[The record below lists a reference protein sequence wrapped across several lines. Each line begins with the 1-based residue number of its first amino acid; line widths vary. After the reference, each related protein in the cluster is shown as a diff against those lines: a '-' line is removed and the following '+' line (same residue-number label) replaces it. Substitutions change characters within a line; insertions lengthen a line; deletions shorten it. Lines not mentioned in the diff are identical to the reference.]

1 MLIPLADQATDL
13 GAEVGVFGGSGFY
26 EFLDDCTEI
35 EIATPYGPPAS
46 PVSVGTLAG
55 RRVAFIARH
64 GRHHDYAAHRVP
76 YRANVWALASV
87 GVRSIIAPCS
97 VGSLQPDLHPG
108 DLVVVDQIIDR
119 TKDRADTFH
128 DVGSGD
134 GLPGSDGA
142 VHHQTFAEP
151 YAAELR
157 SILLDAARSLDGCA
171 VHDGG
176 TMVVIN
182 GPRFSTRAESLWFRQ
197 MGWHVVNMTGYPEAV
212 LAAEANIPY
221 AAVALVTDYDAGV
234 DGHEPGHDGRGV
246 RDDAAQRGQRARAD
260 HHRAARAAV
269 ARRDAGR
276 VRSTAAPIAF
286 IAPRPAGTAAG
297 RSPDRRP
304 SRTASRARSRDA
316 TLALNRGDHHAHR
329 RENAASPR
337 RPSMDPLGRVRRAG
351 HRGRRRDARLHRRA
365 SRPNAVPGAPPA
377 RCGWRWATSPAG
389 QPVRATAAEV
399 PTALVPPGAV
409 TEPPGDAVARQRVT
423 AGEIVVAADLAAA
436 PGPAALAD
444 PDTVVVGLT
453 DPLARNVAIGLH
465 VQVAAEGVVLAET
478 ARSSG

>member
-13 GAEVGVFGGSGFY
+13 GAEIGVFGGSGFY

-46 PVSVGTLAG
+46 PVSVGTVAG

-64 GRHHDYAAHRVP
+64 GRHHDYVAHRVP

-87 GVRSIIAPCS
+87 GVRSIVAPCS

-119 TKDRADTFH
+119 TKDRVDTFH

-151 YAAELR
+151 YDATLR
-157 SILLDAARSLDGCA
+157 SILLDAARSVGGCT

-234 DGHEPGHDGRGV
+234 DGIEPVTQEAVFAVMASNVERV
-246 RDDAAQRGQRARAD
+246 KALLLRA
-260 HHRAARAAV
+260 
-269 ARRDAGR
+269 
-276 VRSTAAPIAF
+276 I
-286 IAPRPAGTAAG
+286 PRLP
-297 RSPDRRP
+297 
-304 SRTASRARSRDA
+304 
-316 TLALNRGDHHAHR
+316 
-329 RENAASPR
+329 
-337 RPSMDPLGRVRRAG
+337 
-351 HRGRRRDARLHRRA
+351 
-365 SRPNAVPGAPPA
+365 
-377 RCGWRWATSPAG
+377 
-389 QPVRATAAEV
+389 
-399 PTALVPPGAV
+399 
-409 TEPPGDAVARQRVT
+409 
-423 AGEIVVAADLAAA
+423 
-436 PGPAALAD
+436 
-444 PDTVVVGLT
+444 
-453 DPLARNVAIGLH
+453 
-465 VQVAAEGVVLAET
+465 
-478 ARSSG
+478 

>member
-26 EFLDDCTEI
+26 EFLDNCTEI

-64 GRHHDYAAHRVP
+64 GRHHDYVAHRVP

-87 GVRSIIAPCS
+87 GVRSILAPCS

-108 DLVVVDQIIDR
+108 DLVVVDQIVDR
-119 TKDRADTFH
+119 TKDRPDTFH

-151 YAAELR
+151 YAPALR
-157 SILLDAARSLDGCA
+157 SNLLDAARTLDGCT

-234 DGHEPGHDGRGV
+234 DGHEPVTMHAVFATMRHNVANV
-246 RDDAAQRGQRARAD
+246 RELI
-260 HHRAARAAV
+260 
-269 ARRDAGR
+269 
-276 VRSTAAPIAF
+276 T
-286 IAPRPAGTAAG
+286 
-297 RSPDRRP
+297 
-304 SRTASRARSRDA
+304 
-316 TLALNRGDHHAHR
+316 
-329 RENAASPR
+329 
-337 RPSMDPLGRVRRAG
+337 
-351 HRGRRRDARLHRRA
+351 
-365 SRPNAVPGAPPA
+365 
-377 RCGWRWATSPAG
+377 
-389 QPVRATAAEV
+389 
-399 PTALVPPGAV
+399 TAL
-409 TEPPGDAVARQRVT
+409 
-423 AGEIVVAADLAAA
+423 
-436 PGPAALAD
+436 PAL
-444 PDTVVVGLT
+444 P
-453 DPLARNVAIGLH
+453 
-465 VQVAAEGVVLAET
+465 
-478 ARSSG
+478 